1 MKKRYAIAV
10 IMLMLLSLVT
20 VRDNGGKEDH
30 PSPAPIRSFDTYEL
44 RALKLETPKP
54 IQRLPKSPAKPKHQ
68 VAPSIEEPISK
79 SYSDDD
85 LYWLSRIVS
94 AEAKGEPIKGQ
105 IAVANVV
112 LNRVA
117 SGKFPGTIK
126 GVIFAKGQFSP
137 VSNGSVYD
145 KPTKEAIESA
155 EKALNGAKV
164 IEKDVYYFFEG
175 RSATSRWSKSRK
187 VAARIGHH
195 TFTY

>member
-1 MKKRYAIAV
+1 MSLKKRYAIAV
-10 IMLMLLSLVT
+10 IMLMLLSLMAAGGT
-20 VRDNGGKEDH
+20 GGKKD
-30 PSPAPIRSFDTYEL
+30 PSPTQPRPLSTYEL
-44 RALKLETPKP
+44 HVLKFEMPRPTP
-54 IQRLPKSPAKPKHQ
+54 PKSPAKPKHQ
-68 VAPSIEEPISK
+68 VATSIEEPKPK

-117 SGKFPGTIK
+117 SGKFPSTIK
-126 GVIFAKGQFSP
+126 GVIFARGQFSP
-137 VSNGSVYD
+137 VSNGALYD
-145 KPTKEAIESA
+145 KPTKDAIESA
-155 EKALNGAKV
+155 KKALNGTRV
-164 IEKDVYYFFEG
+164 IGKNVYYFFEA
-175 RSATSRWSKSRK
+175 RTASSRWSKSRH